1 MSLPLENPSSIRLQ
15 ACSAVVQT
23 LSLVLNYDQYSSED
37 STSASRLLS
46 DPLPELMV
54 EVLSESGK
62 AIYSLVNGCEILPNS
77 ARVML
82 AVISS
87 ALTVL
92 SQVSKTASIVLSSF
106 LDFERTHQL
115 NIQTDLPIPKLP
127 TPRKAPG
134 KFPIWD
140 ENLAHQFLQEMESRN
155 DFDSPS
161 LETIIR
167 EHDRTELRDF
177 DASSFVYPTTSEG
190 SIFSLHLTPEASS
203 C

>member
-23 LSLVLNYDQYSSED
+23 LGLVLNYDQYSAED
-37 STSASRLLS
+37 STSTSRLLA

-62 AIYSLVNGCEILPNS
+62 AIFSLLDSCEILPGS

-87 ALTVL
+87 TLAVL
-92 SQVSKTASIVLSSF
+92 SQISKTASIVLSSF
-106 LDFERTHQL
+106 LEFEKTHQL
-115 NIQTDLPIPKLP
+115 KIQADLP
-127 TPRKAPG
+127 TPRFSSPQTGSG
-134 KFPIWD
+134 KFPVWD
-140 ENLAHQFLQEMESRN
+140 ESLAHQFLQEMESRN
-155 DFDSPS
+155 DFDSIS

-190 SIFSLHLTPEASS
+190 SIFSLHLTPEASNS
-203 C
+203 